1 MEWNM
6 KDKKTLRISGMTCVN
21 CANIVE
27 KSLSKVDGVRFAA
40 VNLATSTAF
49 VVLDKPVDE
58 KLLIKAVEDV
68 GYGVVQDSIDGL
80 EEKRI
85 KRLRA
90 SMILAL
96 IFTLPL
102 MILMFVYM
110 KNEKMHYFEWL
121 EPILAGI
128 VIFFSGRDVIKGALI
143 ALLHKHFNMDTLI
156 FFGSSTAWLS
166 SVLSILGIPVH
177 SFGIIGSMIITL
189 HLVGRYIE
197 SNLRDKASKHVK
209 ALLALQAKE
218 ATVLTEDGEFL
229 MPVEAVKEGFIVLVK
244 PGERIPV
251 DGIVLKGISSVD
263 MSMITGEP
271 IPVIKK
277 AGDEVLG
284 GTLNLTGALEIQV
297 TKVGKDSF
305 LSKMLALIEEAQGA
319 KVPIQALA
327 DKITNFFVPA
337 VISLA
342 IISGFLWYFGYDKLY
357 FIKALS
363 SKLPWVPHFSDK
375 ISFSI
380 YVFIST
386 VVIACPCAL
395 GLATPMALVV
405 GTSIAARKGL
415 LIRNAEAIQT
425 IKEVRYAILDKTG
438 TITYGKPEVLF
449 CNVPEAEFEKVIA
462 IESLSNHPLA
472 KTIVEYLK
480 TLTNR
485 NLKDLFEVVEFKE
498 SPGEGV
504 YAKIQNDEYFIGKPR
519 DLLRYAKL
527 TNSGYGIV
535 EVRKNGTELGY
546 FCVHDPLKEDSKVA
560 IKDLEQMGIKAVM
573 VTGDNEGA
581 ANYIASQV
589 GIEIVYANSKPE
601 EKLNIVR
608 EFQSKGHK
616 VLMVGDGINDAAA
629 LKSADIGIAMGTG
642 SDLAV
647 DNADIII
654 VKGGLS
660 KVVEAVKI
668 SKATFASIKENLI
681 FSFFYNIIAI
691 PVAMLGFLHPA
702 IAEMAMAL
710 SSITVTLNSLR
721 LKSFE

>member
-1 MEWNM
+1 M
-6 KDKKTLRISGMTCVN
+6 KDKKTLRITGMTCVN
-21 CANIVE
+21 CAKIVE

-40 VNLATSTAF
+40 VNLATNTAF
-49 VVLDKPVDE
+49 VVLDRPVDE

-68 GYGVVQDSIDGL
+68 GYGVAKEPVEEL
-80 EEKRI
+80 EAKRL
-85 KRLRA
+85 KRLRV
-90 SMILAL
+90 SLILAV
-96 IFTLPL
+96 IITLPL
-102 MILMFVYM
+102 MILMFVHM
-110 KNEKMHYFEWL
+110 KNEKMHYFVWL
-121 EPILAGI
+121 EPFLAGI

-166 SVLSILGIPVH
+166 SVLSILGVPVH
-177 SFGIIGSMIITL
+177 SFGTIGSMIITL

-197 SNLRDKASKHVK
+197 SNLRDKASKHVR
-209 ALLALQAKE
+209 ALLALQTKE
-218 ATVLTEDGEFL
+218 ATVLTEEGEFL
-229 MPVEAVKEGFIVLVK
+229 VPVEAVKEGSIILVK

-271 IPVIKK
+271 IPVVKK
-277 AGDEVLG
+277 AGDEVVG
-284 GTLNLTGALEIQV
+284 GALNLTGALEIQV
-297 TKVGKDSF
+297 TKVGQDSF

-327 DKITNFFVPA
+327 DKITNLFVPV
-337 VISLA
+337 VIFLA
-342 IISGFLWYFGYDKLY
+342 LMSGFLWYFGYDKLH

-363 SKLPWVPHFSDK
+363 SKLPWVPHFTDR

-405 GTSIAARKGL
+405 GTSIAARRGL

-425 IKEVRYAILDKTG
+425 IKEVKYALLDKTG
-438 TITYGKPEVLF
+438 TITFGRPEVLF

-480 TLTNR
+480 TLNNR
-485 NLKDLFEVVEFKE
+485 NLKNLIEVIEFKE

-519 DLLRYAKL
+519 DLSTYTKL

-535 EVRKNGTELGY
+535 EVIKNGTVQGY
-546 FCVHDPLKEDSKVA
+546 FCVHDPIREDSKKA
-560 IKDLEQMGIKAVM
+560 IEDLEQMGIKTVL

-581 ANYIASQV
+581 ASYVSSHV
-589 GIEIVYANSKPE
+589 GIEIVYANTKPE

-629 LKSADIGIAMGTG
+629 LKSADIGIAIGTG
-642 SDLAV
+642 SDLAL

-660 KVVEAVKI
+660 GVVEAVKI

-681 FSFFYNIIAI
+681 FSFLYNIIAI
-691 PVAMLGFLHPA
+691 PLAMLGFLHPA
-702 IAEMAMAL
+702 IAETAMAL
-710 SSITVTLNSLR
+710 SSITVILNSLR
-721 LKSFE
+721 LKSYE